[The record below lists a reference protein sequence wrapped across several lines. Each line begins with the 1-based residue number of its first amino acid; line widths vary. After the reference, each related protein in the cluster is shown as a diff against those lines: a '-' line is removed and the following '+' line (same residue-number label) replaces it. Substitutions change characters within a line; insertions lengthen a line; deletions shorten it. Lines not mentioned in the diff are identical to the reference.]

1 MNSYY
6 SDNIGKLFLRLSL
19 GFLLILHGY
28 GKINLGIENIENIL
42 IKNDLP
48 QILANGV
55 YIGEIIAPIFV
66 ILGYFTRTFSF
77 IILINMIV
85 AIYLVH
91 PNELI
96 SMKTNGGLILE
107 LQYFY
112 IISSIL
118 IIIFGAGKYSLDK

>member
-6 SDNIGKLFLRLSL
+6 SDNIGKLFLRLSV

-28 GKINLGIENIENIL
+28 GKINLGIEKIENIL

-96 SMKTNGGLILE
+96 SMKTNGGLFLE

>member
-6 SDNIGKLFLRLSL
+6 SDNIGKLFLRLSV

-28 GKINLGIENIENIL
+28 GKINLGIEKIENIL